1 MTTPA
6 SGMLTEAIAAAQ
18 AGDRPR
24 ARELLAKLLRSDS
37 SNAEYWIWMSA
48 VVDSNRE
55 RKYCLESALRLDP
68 TNRAAMRGLVIL
80 GERSP
85 EEMELASS
93 IKIPRRDVA
102 AIAKG
107 PKVPVPRQIN
117 IPWRKFGTTAVGI
130 AGIGALVGVFFLA
143 RPWINSLFSPR
154 LIGSASTLPPENP
167 TASATSE
174 PGTPTA
180 TPLPAATRV
189 VRTPISPEQAN
200 TPIALLVD
208 VTPTATPVLGVT
220 PHPYEAY
227 DSGIKALIRGDFELA
242 LSYMDQVLDA
252 DPTLSDAHYF
262 RGEALRHLDRIAE
275 AIKAYDDAV
284 KTNVDYA
291 PAYLGRGR
299 AMLTRDEEAAA
310 ADFERA
316 QKADPSLVETYVEL
330 GRYYSDNQL
339 WTRLEN
345 TMLDAIEN
353 NAGTPFVYIYLSEA
367 EINLGKYEEAL
378 DYALEG
384 SANDP
389 TLLEGYL
396 AVGRAYVALGTK
408 KFILEHLNA
417 AVWPLQTYVVY
428 TPEDHRGWATL
439 ARAQVGI
446 GEYDAALESANK
458 ALEISERH
466 APAFIARGLVYI
478 AQGDYSAALEDFTS
492 ARRYAK
498 VSYELTLETGRAHY
512 LLGNYN
518 QALDYINPAIETA
531 NKERRFVVR
540 QLQVTEAYALRA
552 QVYEAIEQYNDAI
565 LNWRWIL
572 EAEHVRPETM
582 ALAQAHYDELTGNA
596 PTRTPTPS
604 QTATSTATSSPTPGA
619 NTVTPT
625 ATSIP

>member
-1 MTTPA
+1 
-6 SGMLTEAIAAAQ
+6 MLTEAIAAAQ
-18 AGDRPR
+18 AGDRAR

-68 TNRAAMRGLVIL
+68 TNRSAMRGLVIL
-80 GERSP
+80 GERTP

-107 PKVPVPRQIN
+107 PKVPAPRQIN
-117 IPWRKFGTTAVGI
+117 IPWRRFGTTAIGI

-143 RPWINSLFSPR
+143 RPWLNSLFRPR
-154 LIGSASTLPPENP
+154 LMGSASTLPPENP
-167 TASATSE
+167 TASATPE
-174 PGTPTA
+174 PGTPTS

-208 VTPTATPVLGVT
+208 ITSTATPVLGIT
-220 PHPYEAY
+220 PHPFEAY
-227 DSGIKALIRGDFELA
+227 DAGINALVRGDYETA
-242 LSYMDQVLDA
+242 LSYMEQVLDA
-252 DPTLSDAHYF
+252 DPSLSDAHYF

-275 AIKAYDDAV
+275 AIGAYDDAV
-284 KTNVDYA
+284 KSNMDFG

-299 AMLTRDEEAAA
+299 AMLTRDEQAAA
-310 ADFERA
+310 EDFDRA
-316 QKADPSLVETYVEL
+316 VKADPSMLEAYLEL

-353 NAGTPFVYIYLSEA
+353 GAGAPTIYIHLSEA

-378 DYALEG
+378 DDALEG
-384 SANDP
+384 SADDP
-389 TLLEGYL
+389 TLLEGYF

-408 KFILEHLNA
+408 KYVMEHLTA
-417 AVWPLQTYVVY
+417 AAWPLQTYLVY
-428 TPEDHRGWATL
+428 APEDHRGWATL

-458 ALEISERH
+458 ALELNERH
-466 APAFIARGLVYI
+466 APAYIARGLVYI
-478 AQGDYSAALEDFTS
+478 TQKDYTAALEDFTS

-498 VSYELTLETGRAHY
+498 VSFELTLETGRAHY
-512 LLGNYN
+512 LLENYN
-518 QALDYINPAIETA
+518 LALDYVNPAIETA

-552 QVYEAIEQYNDAI
+552 LIYEAIEQYNDAI

-572 EAEHVRPETM
+572 EAENVRPETM
-582 ALAQAHYDELTGNA
+582 ALAEAHYAELTGNA
-596 PTRTPTPS
+596 PTRTPTSSP
-604 QTATSTATSSPTPGA
+604 TATSSPPATSPATPSQTPGA
-619 NTVTPT
+619 GTSTPT
-625 ATSIP
+625 ATSTP